1 MKERFDQK
9 FTKYQ
14 CAEMP
19 IVIPII
25 FDHKGFIFQES
36 INLILEHIPEVSI
49 GKLMKAALYALV
61 RARFFAKQKY
71 TK

>member
-1 MKERFDQK
+1 
-9 FTKYQ
+9 
-14 CAEMP
+14 MP

-36 INLILEHIPEVSI
+36 IDLILEHIPEVSI